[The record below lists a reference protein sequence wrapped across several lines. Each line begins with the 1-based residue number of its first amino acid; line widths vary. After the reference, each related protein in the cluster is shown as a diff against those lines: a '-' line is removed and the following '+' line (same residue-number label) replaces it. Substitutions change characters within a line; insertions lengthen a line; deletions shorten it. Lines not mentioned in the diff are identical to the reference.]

1 MGASGRAVVIDASSS
16 GASGDKFLGALVALG
31 GSSKSLD
38 RVARLVEE
46 NLPGT
51 THVSVKTSIVERGEI
66 SGHLVEVRSDKKVSK
81 RKASELQSSA
91 VKCAKALG
99 LSEWGTA
106 FVKSVLGTLSS
117 AESRVHG
124 HSAKEVELHEL
135 GSADT
140 LVDILGVAYLA
151 DELELSGAR
160 WWCGPVGVGIGI
172 TEFSGRAYPN
182 PAPAVAEILRSH
194 KFPMRTSN
202 IQFELTTPTG
212 AAIAVNLAGERTG
225 EIPVITP
232 HKIGYGA
239 GSKDLDQ
246 VANILRLTI
255 GEVSGIEHAHDEVVV
270 LETNLDDV
278 SGEVI
283 GRAVERLMEAG
294 ARDVSITPVFMKKNR
309 PGQLISVIADRAKS
323 EYLAGLLMEE
333 TGTLGV
339 RELPVSRHIS
349 RRSSGT
355 VELEV
360 RGKKFQVRVKRSLT
374 AKGHVQSGKVEYEDL
389 RKVSNET
396 GLSIR
401 ELEQF
406 AERRGFSRD
415 SKLTSNNLDSM
426 TRKGRAKR

>member
-1 MGASGRAVVIDASSS
+1 LRASGRAVIIDSSSS
-16 GASGDKFLGALVALG
+16 GASGDKFLGALIDLG
-31 GSSKSLD
+31 GSPKSLE
-38 RVARLVEE
+38 RVARVVED
-46 NLPGT
+46 NLPGASHVQIKT
-51 THVSVKTSIVERGEI
+51 TRVERGEI
-66 SGHLVEVRSDKKVSK
+66 SAQLVEVRSEEKVSK
-81 RKASELQSSA
+81 RRASDLQSSA

-99 LSEWGTA
+99 LSEWGIV
-106 FVKSVLGTLSS
+106 FVKSVLDTLSS

-124 HSAKEVELHEL
+124 HSTKEVEVHEL

-160 WWCGPVGVGIGI
+160 WWSGPVGVGTGV
-172 TEFSGRAYPN
+172 TEFSGRKYPN

-194 KFPMRTSN
+194 KFPMKTSN

-212 AAIAVNLAGERTG
+212 AAMAVSLASDGPGEV
-225 EIPVITP
+225 PVITP

-239 GSKDLDQ
+239 GSKELDQ

-255 GEVSGIEHAHDEVVV
+255 GEISGNGHAHDEVVV

-283 GRAVERLMEAG
+283 GRAVEKLMEAG

-309 PGQLISVIADRAKS
+309 PGQLISVIADKAKS
-323 EYLAGLLMEE
+323 ERLAELLMEE

-339 RELPVSRHIS
+339 REIPVSRHIS
-349 RRSSGT
+349 RRARGT
-355 VELEV
+355 MALEV
-360 RGKKFQVRVKRSLT
+360 KGRRFQVRVKQALR
-374 AKGHVQSGKVEYEDL
+374 AAGHSMSGKVEYEDL
-389 RKVSNET
+389 RRISNET

-401 ELEQF
+401 QLQQIVK
-406 AERRGFSRD
+406 ARAIARD
-415 SKLTSNNLDSM
+415 NQSM
-426 TRKGRAKR
+426 

>member
-1 MGASGRAVVIDASSS
+1 VPTRAVGEIKLRASGRAVIIDAGSS
-16 GASGDKFLGALVALG
+16 GASGDKFLGALIDLG
-31 GSSKSLD
+31 GSPKSLGK
-38 RVARLVEE
+38 VAEVVENNLV
-46 NLPGT
+46 GAS
-51 THVSVKTSIVERGEI
+51 HVQVKTTRVERGEI
-66 SGHLVEVRSDKKVSK
+66 SGQLVEVRSEEKVSK
-81 RKASELQSSA
+81 RKASDLLSSGL
-91 VKCAKALG
+91 KCTKALG

-106 FVKSVLGTLSS
+106 FVKSVLDTLSS

-124 HSAKEVELHEL
+124 HSTKEVELHEL

-160 WWCGPVGVGIGI
+160 WWCGPIGVGTGV
-172 TEFSGRAYPN
+172 TEFSGRKYPN

-194 KFPMRTSN
+194 KFPMKASN

-212 AAIAVNLAGERTG
+212 AAIAVSLASDGPREV
-225 EIPVITP
+225 PVIIP

-239 GSKDLDQ
+239 GAKELDQ
-246 VANILRLTI
+246 VANILRLTV
-255 GEVSGIEHAHDEVVV
+255 GEISGNGHAHDEVVV

-309 PGQLISVIADRAKS
+309 PGQLISVIADKAKS
-323 EYLAGLLMEE
+323 EHLAELLIEE

-339 RELPVSRHIS
+339 REIPVSRHIS
-349 RRSSGT
+349 RRASGT
-355 VELEV
+355 IALEV
-360 RGKKFQVRVKRSLT
+360 KGKRFQVRVKQALT
-374 AKGHVQSGKVEYEDL
+374 ATGHSQSGKVEYEDL
-389 RKVSNET
+389 RRVSNET

-401 ELEQF
+401 ELQQIVKTRSI
-406 AERRGFSRD
+406 ARD
-415 SKLTSNNLDSM
+415 S
-426 TRKGRAKR
+426 

>member
-1 MGASGRAVVIDASSS
+1 MRASGRVVIIDASSS
-16 GASGDKFLGALVALG
+16 GASGDKFLGALIDLG
-31 GSSKSLD
+31 GSPKSLD
-38 RVARLVEE
+38 KVARAVEE
-46 NLPGT
+46 NLTGAS
-51 THVSVKTSIVERGEI
+51 HVHVKTSMVERGEI
-66 SGHLVEVRSDKKVSK
+66 RGQLVEVRSEEKVSK
-81 RKASELQSSA
+81 RKASDLQSSA
-91 VKCAKALG
+91 LRCGKALG
-99 LSEWGTA
+99 LSDWGTS
-106 FVKSVLGTLSS
+106 FVKSVLDTLSS

-160 WWCGPVGVGIGI
+160 WWCGPIGVGTGV

-194 KFPMRTSN
+194 KFPMKTSN

-212 AAIAVNLAGERTG
+212 GAIAVSLVGSETG
-225 EIPVITP
+225 EVPIITP

-246 VANILRLTI
+246 VANVLRLTV
-255 GEVSGIEHAHDEVVV
+255 GELFETEHSHDEVVV

-294 ARDVSITPVFMKKNR
+294 ARDVSITPLFMKKNR
-309 PGQLISVIADRAKS
+309 PGQLISVITDKAKS
-323 EYLAGLLMEE
+323 ERIAELLMEE

-339 RELPVSRHIS
+339 REMPVSRHIS

-355 VELEV
+355 LELEV
-360 RGKKFQVRVKRSLT
+360 VGRKFQVKVKRALT
-374 AKGHVQSGKVEYEDL
+374 TTGHAQGGKVEYEDL
-389 RKVSNET
+389 RRISNET
-396 GLSIR
+396 GLSLR
-401 ELEQF
+401 ELQQIVKTRVI
-406 AERRGFSRD
+406 ARD
-415 SKLTSNNLDSM
+415 S
-426 TRKGRAKR
+426 

>member
-1 MGASGRAVVIDASSS
+1 VLTGAVGRVNVRASGRAVIIDASSS
-16 GASGDKFLGALVALG
+16 GASGDKFLGALVDLG
-31 GSSKSLD
+31 GSPKRLD
-38 RVARLVEE
+38 KVARIVED
-46 NLPGT
+46 NLPGAS
-51 THVSVKTSIVERGEI
+51 HVHVKTSIVERGEI
-66 SGHLVEVRSDKKVSK
+66 SGHLVEVRSEEKVSK
-81 RKASELQSSA
+81 RKASDLQSSA
-91 VKCAKALG
+91 VRCTKALG
-99 LSEWGTA
+99 FSEWGVSL
-106 FVKSVLGTLSS
+106 VKSVLDTLSS

-124 HSAKEVELHEL
+124 HSQKEVELHEL

-160 WWCGPVGVGIGI
+160 WWCGAIGVGTGV
-172 TEFSGRAYPN
+172 TEFSGRSYPN
-182 PAPAVAEILRSH
+182 PAPAVAEILSSH
-194 KFPMRTSN
+194 KFPMKTNS

-212 AAIAVNLAGERTG
+212 AAIAVSLAGSGTG
-225 EIPVITP
+225 EVPVITP

-239 GSKDLDQ
+239 GSKELDQ
-246 VANILRLTI
+246 VANILRLTV
-255 GEVSGIEHAHDEVVV
+255 GELSETEHSHDEVVV

-309 PGQLISVIADRAKS
+309 PGQLISVITDKAKS
-323 EYLAGLLMEE
+323 EHLAELLMEE

-339 RELPVSRHIS
+339 REMPVSRHIS

-360 RGKKFQVRVKRSLT
+360 EGRKFQVRVKRAVAT
-374 AKGHVQSGKVEYEDL
+374 TGHPQGGKVEYEDL
-389 RKVSNET
+389 RKISNET

-401 ELEQF
+401 ELQQI
-406 AERRGFSRD
+406 AKTKLISGD
-415 SKLTSNNLDSM
+415 S
-426 TRKGRAKR
+426 

>member
-1 MGASGRAVVIDASSS
+1 MRASGRAVIIDAGSS
-16 GASGDKFLGALVALG
+16 GASGDKFLGALIDLG
-31 GSSKSLD
+31 GSQKRLD
-38 RVARLVEE
+38 KVARVVED
-46 NLPGT
+46 NLPGVS
-51 THVSVKTSIVERGEI
+51 HVHVKTSTVERGEI
-66 SGHLVEVRSDKKVSK
+66 QGQLVEVRSEEKLSK
-81 RKASELQSSA
+81 RKASDLQSSA

-99 LSEWGTA
+99 LSAWGTS
-106 FVKSVLGTLSS
+106 FVKSVLDTLSS

-160 WWCGPVGVGIGI
+160 WWCGPIGVGAGL

-194 KFPMRTSN
+194 EFPMKTSSV
-202 IQFELTTPTG
+202 QFELTTPTG
-212 AAIAVNLAGERTG
+212 AAIAVNLADGKTG
-225 EIPVITP
+225 EIPIITS

-239 GSKDLDQ
+239 GAKDLDEI
-246 VANILRLTI
+246 ANILRLTV
-255 GEVSGIEHAHDEVVV
+255 GELSGTDHAHDEVVV

-309 PGQLISVIADRAKS
+309 PGQLISIITDKAKS
-323 EYLAGLLMEE
+323 ERLAELLMEE

-339 RELPVSRHIS
+339 REMPVSRHIS
-349 RRSSGT
+349 RRSSGN

-360 RGKKFQVRVKRSLT
+360 GGKRFQVRVKRALST
-374 AKGHVQSGKVEYEDL
+374 SGHAKGGKVEYEDL
-389 RKVSNET
+389 RRISNET
-396 GLSIR
+396 GLSMR
-401 ELEQF
+401 ELQQIVKTRVI
-406 AERRGFSRD
+406 ARD
-415 SKLTSNNLDSM
+415 S
-426 TRKGRAKR
+426 

>member
-1 MGASGRAVVIDASSS
+1 MRASGRAVIIDASSS
-16 GASGDKFLGALVALG
+16 GASGDKFLGALVDLG
-31 GSSKSLD
+31 GSQKRLGK
-38 RVARLVEE
+38 VAEVVEK

-51 THVSVKTSIVERGEI
+51 NNVQVKTTRVERGEI
-66 SGHLVEVRSDKKVSK
+66 SAELVEVSSEEKVSK
-81 RKASELQSSA
+81 RKASDLQSSA
-91 VKCAKALG
+91 IKCAKVLG

-106 FVKSVLGTLSS
+106 FVKSVLDTLAS

-124 HSAKEVELHEL
+124 HSTKEVELHEL

-151 DELELSGAR
+151 DELELSGSK
-160 WWCGPVGVGIGI
+160 WWSSPIAVGTGV
-172 TEFSGRAYPN
+172 TSFSGRTYPN
-182 PAPAVAEILRSH
+182 PAPAVAEILRAH
-194 KFPMRTSN
+194 KFPTKTSN

-212 AAIAVNLAGERTG
+212 AAIAVNLASERAS
-225 EIPVITP
+225 EFPVISP
-232 HKIGYGA
+232 NKIGYGA
-239 GSKDLDQ
+239 GAKELDQ
-246 VANILRLTI
+246 VANILRLTV
-255 GEVSGIEHAHDEVVV
+255 GELSETEHSHDEVVV

-309 PGQLISVIADRAKS
+309 PGQLISVITDKAKS
-323 EYLAGLLMEE
+323 ERLAELLMEE

-339 RELPVSRHIS
+339 REMPVSRHIS

-360 RGKKFQVRVKRSLT
+360 GGKKFQVRMKRAIT
-374 AKGHVQSGKVEYEDL
+374 AAGHLQGGKVEYEDL
-389 RKVSNET
+389 RRISNET

-401 ELEQF
+401 ELQQVVKN
-406 AERRGFSRD
+406 RVLPHD
-415 SKLTSNNLDSM
+415 S
-426 TRKGRAKR
+426 